1 MELLNE
7 VKNEMEKGRYDFSD
21 KKWTGKRLGL
31 LLDIVNATE
40 RVMKRKEDLVDGTG
54 FIEQWLSAELTNLKN
69 K

>member
-7 VKNEMEKGRYDFSD
+7 VKDEMEKGRYDFSE

-31 LLDIVNATE
+31 LMDIVNATE
-40 RVMKRKEDLVDGTG
+40 RVMTRKNLPVDQLALVD
-54 FIEQWLSAELTNLKN
+54 FLEKLTNKI